1 MIAMILNYY
10 WPPIADQGGG
20 GGLLEFRIAAEV
32 LVRPTRNRRETNLE
46 TQE

>member
-10 WPPIADQGGG
+10 WPPIADHGGG
-20 GGLLEFRIAAEV
+20 GPLEFRIPAEV

>member
-1 MIAMILNYY
+1 MIAMILKYY
-10 WPPIADQGGG
+10 WPPIADQGGP
-20 GGLLEFRIAAEV
+20 LEFRITAEV

>member
-20 GGLLEFRIAAEV
+20 PLEFRIAAEV